1 MTTGQPVQ
9 RKDLLSAHL
18 GAGKTIVSVEIKEV
32 TLGPRVPA
40 PLHLHPCDVV
50 GVITAGAIAYQI
62 EGAPVQ
68 HLGPGD
74 AFHEP
79 ADVRVA
85 RFDNEGDVPARFVAF
100 YLLRSEAQDLIT
112 IL

>member
-1 MTTGQPVQ
+1 MTMAQPVQ
-9 RKDLLSAHL
+9 RRDLLSAHL
-18 GAGKTIVSVEIKEV
+18 GDGKKIVKVEIKEV
-32 TLGPRVPA
+32 TMGPRVAA

-62 EGAPVQ
+62 EGEAVQ

-74 AFHEP
+74 AFFEP
-79 ADVRVA
+79 ANVRVA
-85 RFDNEGDVPARFVAF
+85 RFDNEGDDPTRFVAF
-100 YLLRSEAQDLIT
+100 YLLQTDAQDLIT

>member
-9 RKDLLSAHL
+9 RKDLLSVHL
-18 GAGKTIVSVEIKEV
+18 GAGKTIVRVEVKEV
-32 TLGPRVPA
+32 IMGPWVPA

-62 EGAPVQ
+62 EGAQVQ
-68 HLGPGD
+68 HLAPGD
-74 AFHEP
+74 AFFEP
-79 ADVRVA
+79 ANARVA
-85 RFDNEGDVPARFVAF
+85 RFDNAGDTPARFVAF
-100 YLLRSEAQDLIT
+100 YLLQTETQDLIT